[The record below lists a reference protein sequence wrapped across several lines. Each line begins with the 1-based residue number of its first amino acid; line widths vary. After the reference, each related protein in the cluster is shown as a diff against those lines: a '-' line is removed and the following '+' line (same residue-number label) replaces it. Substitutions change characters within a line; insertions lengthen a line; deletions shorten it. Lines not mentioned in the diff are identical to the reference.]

1 MSENITLKNLDI
13 NGFLTDLCNGKHVTI
28 KQLNFLRKALR
39 INLKEQC
46 SFCRDDFP
54 ELSAEYFRQHI
65 LKLKGFIKLVT
76 KSKPCFYRIVGTP
89 EMIGVPSVTDRPT
102 GDVMLMMLRN
112 AREQPASIHDIR
124 IQTHSDNL
132 YEILKKNGEKP
143 HPQNKGILL
152 PTFRYDVNVRAK
164 AHVYPQTISIDIACT
179 NRPLVYDVSGAVQLL
194 VVLGQIYRDLQAF
207 SKFEAKFPPVTEWKI
222 TMFHLGK
229 DGTQSFCGQSF
240 EMRVIESS
248 IGTIRYYNKVGADGK
263 RRLRV
268 EIIARPDITLMQEID
283 RMINTEDKYRESYL
297 DNHDLEQEN
306 IF

>member
-1 MSENITLKNLDI
+1 MKNSDI
-13 NGFLTDLCNGKHVTI
+13 NGFLTDLCNGKHVTE
-28 KQLNFLRKALR
+28 KQQRFLRKALR

-54 ELSAEYFRQHI
+54 ELSSENFRQHI
-65 LKLKGFIKLVT
+65 LRLKEFIVIVT
-76 KSKPCFYRIVGTP
+76 KSKPCFYRIKGTP
-89 EMIGVPSVTDRPT
+89 ERIGVPSVTDMPT
-102 GDVMLMMLRN
+102 GETMIRMLRN
-112 AREQPASIHDIR
+112 AREQPSSIHDIR

-152 PTFRYDVNVRAK
+152 PTFHYDVNVRAK
-164 AHVYPQTISIDIACT
+164 AHVDSQTISIDIACT
-179 NRPLVYDVSGAVQLL
+179 NRPLVYDVNGMVQLL
-194 VVLGQIYRDLQAF
+194 VILGQIYRDLQAF
-207 SKFEAKFPPVTEWKI
+207 SRFEAKFPPVTEWKI

-229 DGTQSFCGQSF
+229 DGTRSFCGQSF
-240 EMRVIESS
+240 EIRIDDLT

-268 EIIARPDITLMQEID
+268 ETIVSPDITLIQEID
-283 RMINTEDKYRESYL
+283 RMINTEDKYRESYF
-297 DNHDLEQEN
+297 DDHDLEQEN